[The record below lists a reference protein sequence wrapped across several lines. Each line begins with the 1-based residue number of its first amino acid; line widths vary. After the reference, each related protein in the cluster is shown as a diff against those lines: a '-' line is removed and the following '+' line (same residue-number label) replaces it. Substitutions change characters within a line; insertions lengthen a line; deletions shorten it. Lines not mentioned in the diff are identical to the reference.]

1 MVWVTV
7 GGVIPEGGRDYS
19 GRSCETGRL

>member
-7 GGVIPEGGRDYS
+7 DGVIPEGERDYS